1 MHSPVPL
8 GEQREPKQPP
18 FLRPAPTLRYALG
31 VPTVLFQKVRHGSQV
46 TPVEVAGSVPV
57 EVQGAEGDGTDPQRE
72 REYGARPGRPDALQ
86 EGLPALHD
94 DVVPIVQ
101 VRNEAR
107 PLAQGELQVLD
118 PPGTSSVAH
127 TTPPVA
133 RARHHGDAGTGDFQR
148 LHAELG
154 EPPGLPAAPGGASAD
169 SRAQVLGVPRAR
181 RSGAVTAAS

>member
-1 MHSPVPL
+1 M
-8 GEQREPKQPP
+8 
-18 FLRPAPTLRYALG
+18 APIRNG
-31 VPTVLFQKVRHGSQV
+31 K
-46 TPVEVAGSVPV
+46 
-57 EVQGAEGDGTDPQRE
+57 
-72 REYGARPGRPDALQ
+72 REYGARPGRPGALQ